1 MTFVELEDLYLDYMA
16 NRMIYRHVP
25 DLFWDNFPNI
35 TSLKIRTHH
44 CPLLTVMETIS
55 KKYPKMEK
63 FHFYSYNVP
72 DGDRADEKVWGITK
86 QSLDSLENAAKFLNL
101 KELYVE
107 FDPKFYDHFDFD
119 PDFPED
125 YEYVRAKND
134 ATEMLRRYLSAK
146 CPSLENPIKVLQKHE
161 NYIDGF
167 GVVVYKSGAPD
178 SFKGP
183 IALDWLHRDI
193 DINDMF

>member
-1 MTFVELEDLYLDYMA
+1 MFNRIWPKSANVSWRFQDVPPWSRITVVSSKVFDSRLELILDLMA
-16 NRMIYRHVP
+16 DRMIYRHGA

-125 YEYVRAKND
+125 LN
-134 ATEMLRRYLSAK
+134 M
-146 CPSLENPIKVLQKHE
+146 
-161 NYIDGF
+161 
-167 GVVVYKSGAPD
+167 
-178 SFKGP
+178 
-183 IALDWLHRDI
+183 
-193 DINDMF
+193 